1 MGTGA
6 SWPSSRAS
14 LVSSERG
21 LMGGGERFA
30 GWLVGL
36 IDGAWLFFFL
46 SFFLFLLL
54 CFKMMPLPFCV
65 VLFLSFW
72 CAASVCPPPTNFSS
86 PRSRAAQSCGT
97 HSGGCGGGLLG
108 RGSTLLFLFVCS
120 CLCGWFCFGF
130 ACNAHRA

>member
-46 SFFLFLLL
+46 SFFLFGVRPVFVHHRQTFQAPALALLNR
-54 CFKMMPLPFCV
+54 V
-65 VLFLSFW
+65 VHT
-72 CAASVCPPPTNFSS
+72 AVVV
-86 PRSRAAQSCGT
+86 
-97 HSGGCGGGLLG
+97 GGGLLG

-130 ACNAHRA
+130 ACNAHR